1 MADMTKLRS
10 AATAGGLPAPPKPA
24 EVLGNVKGPSHA
36 ELERQRREERGRAEA
51 EERARVEAEDAA
63 RAEAA
68 EAATE
73 KKRAKGRPK
82 LDYSTR
88 QLGARVRS
96 DTFDRVTAISRRERV
111 GLGPL
116 VDRMVREWERMRLEQ
131 AAAMGPRLEGEDDDA
146 YIARVFRL

>member
-1 MADMTKLRS
+1 MANFPKLRT
-10 AATAGGLPAPPKPA
+10 ATAAGLPAPPKPA
-24 EVLGNVKGPSHA
+24 ETLGNVKAPSLL
-36 ELERQRREERGRAEA
+36 ELSRQRREEK
-51 EERARVEAEDAA
+51 
-63 RAEAA
+63 AA
-68 EAATE
+68 EAQVSTPAE
-73 KKRAKGRPK
+73 EPKASKRAKGRPK

-96 DTFDRVTAISRRERV
+96 DTFDRVTAISKRERV